1 MIHPQIA
8 ISASSSIPAT
18 ITFECMFDKLVAD
31 AAGASSA
38 AAVGRWAREE
48 AAACARRLAAMV
60 AMLDVRHAA
69 DGSARREQW
78 YLDNWGAV
86 SAEIGAAQNITAGSA
101 SHQLLVATA
110 LRDRL
115 PRVAAVF
122 AEGLV
127 TYRTVAMTVSR
138 TLLIRNP
145 DALRAVDTALAEG
158 LQSWAPMSVDK
169 TTAAIDALIA
179 HHDPY
184 AVRRTQTQARNRS
197 VDVYLDDASGLAS
210 LWGTLFAHD
219 AKALDKRIDTMARAT
234 CEGDPRTLDQRR
246 ADALGALAHGT
257 DCLRCL
263 CGVSDCAA
271 AIAPLHNPGVV
282 FVVTHDDTLTS
293 DDQAAASQDAAL
305 DGDPPP
311 RTIDKPLREQTLVEA
326 LSDDGPGEPAATRPG
341 AMMGGPLMP
350 GALIRRMALQSV
362 VRKVFHP
369 GDSPPEPRYAPSRRL
384 ADFVRCRDLTCRFPG
399 CDVPATNSDVDH
411 TIPYPVGP
419 TCASNLKCLCR
430 FHHLL
435 KTFWGGPQGWRDR
448 QLPDGT
454 VVWRSPGGQ
463 TYTTQPGSRLLFPT
477 LCLPTAKV
485 ATNAAPSTSTAPAS
499 TLTMPRRG
507 RTRAE
512 DRAGR
517 INDERR
523 LNAAELQD
531 NSNADPPPF

>member
-1 MIHPQIA
+1 MPFA
-8 ISASSSIPAT
+8 N
-18 ITFECMFDKLVAD
+18 TFESMFDQLVAE

-38 AAVGRWAREE
+38 AAVGPWARVE

-78 YLDNWGAV
+78 YLDNWAAV

-122 AEGLV
+122 ADGLV
-127 TYRTVAMTVSR
+127 TYRTAEMTVWR
-138 TLLIRNP
+138 TMLIKGP
-145 DALRAVDTALAEG
+145 DALRAVDAALAEG

-184 AVRRTQTQARNRS
+184 AVRRTQAQARSRS
-197 VDVYLDDASGLAS
+197 VDVHLDDASGLAS

-219 AKALDKRIDTMARAT
+219 AKALDNRVDEMARAT

-246 ADALGALAHGT
+246 ADALGALAHGS
-257 DCLRCL
+257 DRLLCRC
-263 CGVSDCAA
+263 GAADCAA
-271 AIAPLHNPGVV
+271 ATAPTRNPGVV
-282 FVVTHDDTLTS
+282 FVVAHDDTLTS
-293 DDQAAASQDAAL
+293 DDHAAVSQDATL

-311 RTIDKPLREQTLVEA
+311 RPVDKPLREQTLIEA
-326 LSDDGPGEPAATRPG
+326 LSDDDPGEPAATRPG
-341 AMMGGPLMP
+341 TMMGGPLMP

-399 CDVPATNSDVDH
+399 CDVASTNCDVDH
-411 TIPYPVGP
+411 TIPHPVGP

-435 KTFWGGPQGWRDR
+435 KTFWGGQQGWRDR

-463 TYTTQPGSRLLFPT
+463 TYTTQPGSRLLFPS
-477 LCLPTAKV
+477 LCLPTATV
-485 ATNAAPSTSTAPAS
+485 STTAASSTSAAPGS
-499 TLTMPRRG
+499 TLTMPRRA

-512 DRAGR
+512 DRASR
-517 INDERR
+517 IDDERR
-523 LNAAELQD
+523 LNAAELQG